1 MTSSGTKH
9 LQINTPHFQVTG
21 ISDAGRERPRN
32 EDSIYLDES
41 GHFVLLADGMGGHER
56 GAEASSTILNI
67 IQEYLQPEALN
78 EQLMDI
84 TDVEGVSSEL
94 VCLSSLVGDAV
105 EKANSV
111 LYERNQQLGLE
122 RFMGT
127 TVVGLVPVTEEYV
140 LWFHVGDSRLYL
152 WRDSTLKCLTTD
164 HSALAEWDRNGRT
177 GQEPKKNI
185 ITRAIGPHAGTSPD
199 ISWHK
204 WQKDDIY
211 FLCSDGLTDML
222 TEDQIVQILNPL
234 KDVDHIAR
242 QLIAA
247 ANEAG
252 GKDNV
257 SVVVCKL

>member
-1 MTSSGTKH
+1 MESEARKFI
-9 LQINTPHFQVTG
+9 QVETPHFKATG
-21 ISDAGRERPRN
+21 ISDVGRERSRN

-56 GAEASSTILNI
+56 GAEASNTLLDI
-67 IQEYLQPEALN
+67 IQEYLQPEALT

-94 VCLSSLVGDAV
+94 VCLSALVGDAV
-105 EKANSV
+105 EKGNFV
-111 LYERNQQLGLE
+111 LYERNQELGLE

-127 TVVGLVPVTEEYV
+127 TVVGLVPVVGGYV

-152 WRDSTLKCLTTD
+152 WRDSNLKCLTTD
-164 HSALAEWDRNGRT
+164 HSAFAEWDRNGRT

-222 TEDQIVQILNPL
+222 SEDQIAEILNPPE
-234 KDVDHIAR
+234 DVDHIAR
-242 QLIAA
+242 RLIDA

-257 SVVVCKL
+257 SVVVCKF